1 MSFLLAFSVLVVCL
15 KQHKDQTASTNP
27 LESLCQRPLPCF
39 VWSEVQSLAP
49 LTRVPNFARDGDK
62 LLGEC
67 FRGECFH
74 VNQYV
79 VLIGSPKDKKHSRV
93 VVAVTTL
100 FHCDLGAS
108 SCFAHRKWRNGQ
120 LKRNAFIS
128 CCKNLHH
135 IAQKLYN

>member
-1 MSFLLAFSVLVVCL
+1 MGFLLAFSVLVVCL

-27 LESLCQRPLPCF
+27 FESLGQRPLPCF

-108 SCFAHRKWRNGQ
+108 SCFTHRKWRNGQ